1 MVLQDLSQDELE
13 NPLLLLVIVTLV
25 SLVRTS
31 VVVILVPLEQPLR
44 MQVVHPQE
52 VVEGR
57 VGLQILDR
65 TVERGKVV
73 VVMILVVRV
82 RDTRVFYE
90 EDDCGRQ

>member
-31 VVVILVPLEQPLR
+31 VVVILVPLEQSLR
-44 MQVVHPQE
+44 MQIVHPQE

-57 VGLQILDR
+57 ARLQVLDR

-73 VVMILVVRV
+73 VVVILVVRV
-82 RDTRVFYE
+82 RDTRVF
-90 EDDCGRQ
+90 

>member
-13 NPLLLLVIVTLV
+13 DPLLLLVIITLV

-31 VVVILVPLEQPLR
+31 VVVVLVPLKQPLR
-44 MQVVHPQE
+44 MQIVHPQE

-57 VGLQILDR
+57 AGLQVLDS

-73 VVMILVVRV
+73 VVVVLVVRV
-82 RDTRVFYE
+82 RDTRVF
-90 EDDCGRQ
+90 